1 MAMFYYRYDSPI
13 GFLGIREIDNFIT
26 HIDFLLPET
35 KIPLNENDSLIET
48 DLIKKTY
55 KELCEYFEGSRKSF
69 SIPLALGGTAFQK
82 KVWKALENIPCG
94 KVFTYK
100 DIALEVNSPKGFRA
114 VGGACNKNP
123 IPIII
128 PCHRVIGSSGNL
140 TGYAGGLGIKEKL
153 LAIETAQLSLF

>member
-1 MAMFYYRYDSPI
+1 MFYYRYDSPI
-13 GFLGIREIDNFIT
+13 GFLGIREVDNFIT

-35 KIPLNENDSLIET
+35 KTPLNENDRIIET
-48 DLIKKTY
+48 DLIAKTY

-69 SIPLALGGTAFQK
+69 SIPLALEGTVFQK
-82 KVWKALENIPCG
+82 KVWKALENIPYG

-123 IPIII
+123 VPIII

-140 TGYAGGLGIKEKL
+140 TGYAGGLGINEKL

>member
-1 MAMFYYRYDSPI
+1 MFYYRYDSPI

-26 HIDFLLPET
+26 HINFLLPET
-35 KIPLNENDSLIET
+35 KTPLNENDRIIET
-48 DLIKKTY
+48 DLIAKTY
-55 KELCEYFEGSRKSF
+55 KELCEYFERKRKSF
-69 SIPLALGGTAFQK
+69 SIPLALEGTAFQK
-82 KVWKALENIPCG
+82 KVWKALENIPYG